1 MLELVKP
8 YIEGFSVRS
17 IKEEPMDVVEVS
29 ANLPTGMPKKR
40 KSAPMNVSAPAVVT
54 TTPVETTKSK
64 KKKNKK

>member
-17 IKEEPMDVVEVS
+17 IKEEPMDVVEIS
-29 ANLPTGMPKKR
+29 ADLQTGIQKKR
-40 KSAPMNVSAPAVVT
+40 KSTTMNVNTSAAM
-54 TTPVETTKSK
+54 TPTSVETIKSK

>member
-17 IKEEPMDVVEVS
+17 IKEEPMDVVEISVDS
-29 ANLPTGMPKKR
+29 QTETPKKR
-40 KSAPMNVSAPAVVT
+40 KSSTPAVVT
-54 TTPVETTKSK
+54 PPTSAESTKAK